1 MVRAPCCWRKG
12 LKKGPWTAEE
22 DEILRSFIKK
32 HGHGNWRALP
42 KHAGLLRCGK
52 SCRLRWTNYL
62 RPDVKRGNFTK
73 EEEETIIKLHASLGN
88 KWSLIAS
95 HLPGRTDNEVKNM
108 WHTRLKK
115 RVLNLKEHRPD
126 GSNISIPS
134 EEQSQEPSNWG
145 SPPPPGFEVGSTN
158 TVQVHDYPI
167 FSPQHALE
175 FNVESTST
183 VQVPDYSIF
192 SPQHSYSG
200 ISRVLTGGANDYK
213 AETVGT
219 KIDLIDSLGPFP
231 ELDGSFWSDSVSA
244 DYSMVQWEFAFY
256 GGDILQLPGEVD
268 SFTKAN
274 NDQMGIWRDDD
285 PNHLVLNDGLDFWYD
300 LFVHSEGFGS
310 SSNF

>member
-219 KIDLIDSLGPFP
+219 KSILLTHWDPFP
-231 ELDGSFWSDSVSA
+231 SSMEVSGQIQFQLIIQWC
-244 DYSMVQWEFAFY
+244 SGNLLFMVETYCNSQVKLILSPKLTMIKWEY
-256 GGDILQLPGEVD
+256 GATTTLI
-268 SFTKAN
+268 
-274 NDQMGIWRDDD
+274 IW
-285 PNHLVLNDGLDFWYD
+285 F
-300 LFVHSEGFGS
+300 
-310 SSNF
+310 